1 MGCAVTADEAR
12 RDGCALVTGASRGI
26 GAAVARALAA
36 DGWAVGVNY
45 RQDAAGAEA
54 VVGEIGE
61 AGGRALALAAD
72 IADPSAADAL
82 FARLEQAFGPVLV
95 LVNNAGTRAD
105 ALSPQIDDAAWQHV
119 LDTNLSGPFRTTR
132 RALGPMLRA
141 RYGRVVNVASVVGQ
155 RANPGQ
161 SNYAASKAGL
171 VAFTR
176 TVAAEVARRG
186 VTVNA
191 VAPGFVRTEMTD
203 GVGDE
208 LLAAVPARRAGTPD
222 EVAACVRFL
231 ASPEAS
237 YVTGSILTVD
247 GGLTA

>member
-1 MGCAVTADEAR
+1 MTDG
-12 RDGCALVTGASRGI
+12 GCALVTGGSRGI
-26 GAAVARALAA
+26 GAAISVSLASVGRPVA
-36 DGWAVGVNY
+36 VNY
-45 RQDAAGAEA
+45 RSDRDAAERVIAD
-54 VVGEIGE
+54 IE
-61 AGGRALALAAD
+61 AGGGSAVALPGD
-72 IADPSAADAL
+72 VSRQEDVDAL
-82 FARLEQAFGPVLV
+82 FGAAEERLGPVLV

-105 ALSPQIDDAAWQHV
+105 GLSPQLRDDDWDQV
-119 LDTNLSGPFRTTR
+119 LATNLSGPFRTTR

-141 RYGRVVNVASVVGQ
+141 RHGRIVNIASIVGA

-171 VAFTR
+171 IGFTK

-191 VAPGFVRTEMTD
+191 VAPGLVETDMTE
-203 GVGDE
+203 GVGRE
-208 LLAAVPARRAGTPD
+208 LLAAVPARRAGTPE

-231 ASPEAS
+231 ASDEAA
-237 YVTGSILTVD
+237 YVTGATLTVD